1 MIGKVISHYKI
12 LEKLGEGGMGVVYK
26 AEDTKLKRTV
36 ALKFLP
42 PELSRDSEAKDR
54 FIHEARAAASLSH
67 PNICTIYEVDES
79 EDQLFIA
86 MEYIEGKS
94 LKEKI
99 KIQPLKFRES
109 LDIATQIAEGL
120 KNAHV
125 KNMVHRDIKPANIML
140 TDNGKIKIMDFG
152 LAKLTG
158 QTRLT
163 KEGTTLGTVAYMSPE
178 QARGESVDQRTDIW
192 SLGVVLYEMV
202 SGQIPFKGE
211 YEPAIV
217 YSILNDDPEPLTA
230 LRTGVPMD
238 LERIVSKLLEKDP
251 AQRYQHIDELPV
263 DLQAIKT
270 EVKDTSG
277 IQMTIPP
284 KKQNIQ
290 SPKSIPWR
298 VTTLLV
304 ILAIILT
311 WFVTYFLGTQIW
323 GTQTPSSS
331 YPSARFVLGLPDTA
345 PIRTTIGG
353 SDMAL
358 SPDGKRL
365 VYISYIGVTSQ
376 LVLREL
382 NNLEVTP
389 LPETEGALAPFFS
402 PDGKWIAFNSKSGEL
417 QKLYI
422 DGGKPVSICK
432 TNVQLSGSW
441 AVDDTIFYTRDW
453 RSGLWKISANG
464 GDPIRVTKPDST
476 EFDHWSPEVLPG
488 NEDVL
493 FTIWNTN
500 LRDTQ
505 VGILSRKTGKWHV
518 LVNGAANAKYS
529 QSGHLLYVQS
539 GTLIGAP
546 FDFKTLE
553 VGYPRVPIINN
564 INQSL
569 GSGLANYGITPEGM
583 LIYQG
588 GGEWV
593 AKRQI
598 VWVNPEGETEILP
611 ITAAAVDNINLSP
624 DNKLLAFSKF
634 ERGMSNI
641 WIYEFENG
649 RTSQLTFEGSNDLPI
664 WSPDG
669 LWLAFQ
675 SSRLGPY
682 SIFRIP
688 VDRTHSE
695 EVLLTGPYDQSA
707 TSWSPDGKFLLY
719 SMTHPESGS
728 DVGYLSFDDIE
739 NPIPFMKISGYS
751 YSAHFHPSGKWIAYT
766 SNESGH
772 MEVYVRAFPGPGA
785 VSQVS
790 TNGGWSPRW
799 SRNGRELY
807 YLIGDKMMAVDV
819 ETEPNFRAGTP
830 KELFTGDYEQA
841 YDVALDGHF
850 LMITRGEDDH
860 ASDLI
865 VVLNWLE
872 ELKEKLATAD
882 VR

>member
-1 MIGKVISHYKI
+1 MTGKAISHYKI

-26 AEDTKLKRTV
+26 AEDTKLKRIV

-42 PELSRDSEAKDR
+42 PEFNRDSEAKER

-79 EDQLFIA
+79 ENQLFIA
-86 MEYIEGKS
+86 MEYIQGKS
-94 LKEKI
+94 LKEKV
-99 KIQPLKFRES
+99 KTQPLKFREL

-120 KNAHV
+120 KDAHA
-125 KNMVHRDIKPANIML
+125 KSMVHRDIKPANIML
-140 TDNGKIKIMDFG
+140 TESGQIKIMDFG

-238 LERIVSKLLEKDP
+238 LERIVFKLLAKDP

-263 DLQAIKT
+263 DLEAIQSKAR
-270 EVKDTSG
+270 DTSG
-277 IQMTIPP
+277 IQMTT
-284 KKQNIQ
+284 
-290 SPKSIPWR
+290 SPKRVKEIDSYSISWR
-298 VTTLLV
+298 VTAFLV
-304 ILAIILT
+304 FFAIILT
-311 WFVTYFLGTQIW
+311 WIVMYFW
-323 GTQTPSSS
+323 GTQTLSSP
-331 YPSARFVLGLPDTA
+331 YPSARFKLGLPNTA
-345 PIRTTIGG
+345 PIRQSSGG

-365 VYISYIGVTSQ
+365 VYVAYIGFTSQ
-376 LVLREL
+376 LVLREV
-382 NNLEVTP
+382 NQLEVTP
-389 LPETEGALAPFFS
+389 LPETEGAFAPFFS

-417 QKLYI
+417 QKLYL

-432 TNVQLSGSW
+432 TNVPLSGSW

-464 GDPIRVTKPDST
+464 GEPIRVSIPDST

-488 NEDVL
+488 NDAVL
-493 FTIWNTN
+493 FTIWNTS
-500 LRDTQ
+500 LKDIQ
-505 VGILSRKTGKWHV
+505 VGVLSRKTGKWHV
-518 LVNGAANAKYS
+518 LVDGAANAKYT
-529 QSGHLLYVQS
+529 QSGHLLYIQS
-539 GTLIGAP
+539 GTLVAAP
-546 FDFKTLE
+546 FDLRTLE
-553 VGYPRVPIINN
+553 VGYPRVPIIQNV
-564 INQSL
+564 NQSP
-569 GSGLANYGITPEGM
+569 GTGLANYDITPGGM
-583 LIYQG
+583 FIYQG
-588 GGEWV
+588 AGEWV

-598 VWVNPEGETEILP
+598 VRVNRQGETEPLP
-611 ITAAAVDNINLSP
+611 ITAAAFDGLALSP
-624 DNKLLAFSKF
+624 NNRRLAFSKF
-634 ERGMSNI
+634 EGGMSNI
-641 WIYEFENG
+641 WVYEFENG
-649 RTSQLTFEGSNDLPI
+649 RISQLTFEGSNDIPV

-669 LWLAFQ
+669 QWLAFR

-688 VDRTHSE
+688 VDRNSSE
-695 EVLLTGPYDQSA
+695 EVLLKRPYDQSA
-707 TSWSPDGKFLLY
+707 TSWSPDGKLLLY

-728 DVGYLSFDDIE
+728 DIGYLSFDDIE
-739 NPIPFMKISGYS
+739 NPIPLLKTSANN
-751 YSAHFHPSGKWIAYT
+751 YSAHFHPSGNWIAYM

-772 MEVYVRAFPGPGA
+772 LEVYVNAFPGPGA

-799 SRNGRELY
+799 SRDGHELY
-807 YLIGDKMMAVDV
+807 YLIGDKIMAVDV
-819 ETEPNFRAGTP
+819 ETEPNFWAGTP
-830 KELFTGDYEQA
+830 KEIFTGDYEQA
-841 YDVALDGHF
+841 YDVALDGRF
-850 LMITRGEDDH
+850 LMISRGEDDH

-865 VVLNWLE
+865 VVLNWFE
-872 ELKEKLATAD
+872 ELKEKLATTE
-882 VR
+882 VH